1 LGDLSRMSSEANLKA
16 SVSIVLPTYNR
27 SGFLKTAFE
36 SVDQQRFRD
45 WELIVV
51 DDGSTDDT
59 HSIVAGFAA
68 SCERPVRYIR
78 QENRGPAAAR
88 NVGVDHSSARYIA
101 FYDSDDLWLPGY
113 LERSVGALQANPDL
127 DWVFSSCKIVDLGTG
142 EVVASNVFYIG
153 ETPRPLMNLRV
164 EHRDGGLNVIV
175 DRRVLAC
182 QIMHGLLCG
191 PQNSVMKRELLERRK
206 FPEQLRIGED
216 QLFAICALA
225 DRRRLG
231 YFVEPQVIYHV
242 HAGNSSLAGT
252 SGSAQRSIDGLRPL
266 VSALALISS
275 EFQLTNAERRALNRR
290 LGREYF
296 WHLGYSGYWQAGR
309 RLEALEMF
317 KRGLAAWPWNAVAW
331 KTYLL
336 ARLKVVVRGAAS

>member
-1 LGDLSRMSSEANLKA
+1 MAGAVSAVRP

-27 SGFLKTAFE
+27 SGFLKGAFE
-36 SVDQQRFRD
+36 SLEQQSFKD

-68 SCERPVRYIR
+68 SRERPVQYIR

-113 LERSVGALQANPDL
+113 LERSVEALQANPDL
-127 DWVFSSCKIVDLGTG
+127 DWVFSSCKAVDLDTG
-142 EVVASNVFYIG
+142 EVLASNVFYIG

-164 EHRDGGLNVIV
+164 EQRACGLNVIV

-182 QIMHGLLCG
+182 QIMHG

-242 HAGNSSLAGT
+242 HAGNSSLVGAGSST
-252 SGSAQRSIDGLRPL
+252 QRSIDGLRPL
-266 VSALALISS
+266 VSALASLPADFS
-275 EFQLTNAERRALNRR
+275 FTTAERRALNKR

-296 WHLGYSGYWQAGR
+296 WHLGYAGYWQAGR
-309 RLEALEMF
+309 RSEALEMF
-317 KRGLAAWPWNAVAW
+317 KRGLAEWPWNAAAW

-336 ARLKVVVRGAAS
+336 ARLKVAIQGSA